1 VKALVYTGKL
11 SMEFR
16 DEPDPV
22 ASTGLSLVKIE
33 AAGICGSD
41 MHAYHGHDERRVPPL
56 ILGHELAGTVVDG
69 GLSGTRVAINPMLTC
84 NRCRECL
91 QGNPNR
97 CQQRDLVGLGRAGG
111 YADLIAIETEN
122 LYPLAD
128 DLSATHASLM
138 EPAAVSL
145 HAVVMAEQAL
155 TRPVSES
162 RALVIGGGAIGVLA
176 ALVLE
181 QKGVRELVIAET
193 NTARRKTLEN
203 ISCGTIYDPL
213 DSKIPVHDYFDLVVD
228 AVGSGAT
235 RAHASQK
242 VRAGGVISHIGL
254 QDNEPG
260 LDTRKLT
267 LQEISFIG
275 HYTYT
280 PTDLKAA
287 LNMIGSGALG
297 SLDWVESRPLADG
310 VEAFK
315 AIHTGAAASPKIVLH
330 PDG

>member
-1 VKALVYTGKL
+1 
-11 SMEFR
+11 MEFR

-22 ASTGLSLVKIE
+22 TSAGLSLVRIE

-41 MHAYHGHDERRVPPL
+41 MHAYHGHDERRVPPM
-56 ILGHELAGTVVDG
+56 ILGHELAGTVIDG
-69 GLSGTRVAINPMLTC
+69 ELSGTRVAINPMLTC

-111 YADLIAIETEN
+111 YADLIAIETAN
-122 LYPLAD
+122 LFPLSD

-145 HAVVMAEQAL
+145 HAVVMAEQTL
-155 TRPVSES
+155 TRPISES
-162 RALVIGGGAIGVLA
+162 RALVIGGGAIGLLA
-176 ALVLE
+176 ALVL
-181 QKGVRELVIAET
+181 KPA
-193 NTARRKTLEN
+193 
-203 ISCGTIYDPL
+203 D
-213 DSKIPVHDYFDLVVD
+213 DHFDLVVD

-235 RAHASQK
+235 RAHSSSK

-297 SLDWVESRPLADG
+297 SLDWVESRPLAEG
-310 VEAFK
+310 AEAFK
-315 AIHTGAAASPKIVLH
+315 AIHTGKAASPKIVLH
-330 PDG
+330 PEH

>member
-11 SMEFR
+11 SMEMR
-16 DEPDPV
+16 DEPEPV
-22 ASTGLSLVKIE
+22 ASPGLSLVKIE

-56 ILGHELAGTVVDG
+56 ILGHELAGTVIDG
-69 GLSGTRVAINPMLTC
+69 ELSGKRVAINPMLTC
-84 NRCRECL
+84 NSCRECM

-97 CQQRDLVGLGRAGG
+97 CQQRDLVGLGRSGG
-111 YADLIAIETEN
+111 FADYIAIETAN
-122 LYPLAD
+122 LFPLSD
-128 DLSATHASLM
+128 SLTATHASLM
-138 EPAAVSL
+138 EPTAVSL
-145 HAVVMAEQAL
+145 HAVVMAERAL
-155 TRPVSES
+155 TRPISES
-162 RALVIGGGAIGVLA
+162 RTLVIGGGAIGLLA
-176 ALVLE
+176 ALVLK
-181 QKGVRELVIAET
+181 QKGARELVIAET
-193 NTARRKTLEN
+193 NANRLATLN
-203 ISCGTIYDPL
+203 SIQCGTTYNPL
-213 DSKIPVHDYFDLVVD
+213 ESGNPPDDHFDLVVD

-254 QDNEPG
+254 QDNDPG

-275 HYTYT
+275 HYTYS

-287 LNMIGSGALG
+287 LNLIDSGALG
-297 SLDWVESRPLADG
+297 SLDWVESRPLNEGAA
-310 VEAFK
+310 AFN

-330 PDG
+330 P

>member
-1 VKALVYTGKL
+1 MKALVYTGKL
-11 SMEFR
+11 SMEMR
-16 DEPDPV
+16 DEPEPV
-22 ASTGLSLVKIE
+22 AAPGLSLVKIE

-41 MHAYHGHDERRVPPL
+41 MHAYHGHDARRVPPL

-69 GLSGTRVAINPMLTC
+69 ELTGTRVAINPMLTC
-84 NRCRECL
+84 NRCRECM

-111 YADLIAIETEN
+111 FADYIAIETAN
-122 LYPLAD
+122 LFPLSD
-128 DLSATHASLM
+128 QLSATHASLM
-138 EPAAVSL
+138 EPTAVSL
-145 HAVVMAEQAL
+145 HAAVMAERAL

-162 RALVIGGGAIGVLA
+162 RALIIGGGAIGLLA
-176 ALVLE
+176 ALVLK
-181 QKGVRELVIAET
+181 QKGVRELMISET
-193 NTARRKTLEN
+193 NANRIATLN
-203 ISCGTIYDPL
+203 KLNVGTTYNPINSTPPD
-213 DSKIPVHDYFDLVVD
+213 DDYFDLVVD

-275 HYTYT
+275 HYTYSA
-280 PTDLKAA
+280 TDLKAA
-287 LNMIGSGALG
+287 LNLIDSGALG
-297 SLDWVESRPLADG
+297 SLDWVESRPLSDG
-310 VEAFK
+310 AAAFE
-315 AIHTGAAASPKIVLH
+315 AIHTGEAASPKIVLH
-330 PDG
+330 P